1 VIVQACLNGARPDG
15 YHPRLP
21 LTVEAIATDAAACVS
36 AGAAEI
42 HVHPRGP
49 DGRESLSSVDETLRA
64 VRLACPGTFV
74 GVSTAAWIEGDAQR
88 TRASIS
94 AWRILP
100 DYASVNLSEHD
111 GPAIIDLLCGMGVG
125 VEAGLATVE
134 DAERFVALPNCRRAL
149 RILIEIELQDLAKAD
164 AMAEGIAQV
173 LSVRILDGQSFFTVL
188 TRLYGILCGAR
199 INSAG
204 LRVLGWRMGANARMA
219 KQRAETLTLYSMRF
233 RFFGR
238 RQGDILL
245 AETISCRPRGR
256 VRRADREDS
265 RGGETGAKIE
275 FLILRTRPGSWRP
288 SARGA

>member
-1 VIVQACLNGARPDG
+1 VIVQACMNGARPHG

-21 LTVEAIATDAAACVS
+21 LTVEAIATDAAACIS

-88 TRASIS
+88 TRASIA

-111 GPAIIDLLCGMGVG
+111 APAVIDLLCGMGVG

-173 LSVRILDGQSFFTVL
+173 LER
-188 TRLYGILCGAR
+188 
-199 INSAG
+199 
-204 LRVLGWRMGANARMA
+204 ANI
-219 KQRAETLTLYSMRF
+219 
-233 RFFGR
+233 GR
-238 RQGDILL
+238 PILL
-245 AETISCRPRGR
+245 HGFDATVWHFVRSAHQQRWSTRVGLEDGR
-256 VRRADREDS
+256 QRLN
-265 RGGETGAKIE
+265 GETASGNGDLVFDAVQI
-275 FLILRTRPGSWRP
+275 FRPTP
-288 SARGA
+288 S